1 MYPRW
6 AHPPPYL
13 PARPSTVSAE
23 IKNRPQDPLPACL
36 IVVACPVCR
45 AVPTPSSALSQRTL
59 LVWTGAVRR
68 PARARQVPHAA
79 TARAGVALTVAG
91 PVLLVSQVRT
101 LSVITNYREM
111 GQGTAMRGRS
121 MQ

>member
-45 AVPTPSSALSQRTL
+45 AVPTPSSAPLTAHL
-59 LVWTGAVRR
+59 AGVTGAVRR

-79 TARAGVALTVAG
+79 TARVGVALTVTG
-91 PVLLVSQVRT
+91 LVLLVSQVRT

-111 GQGTAMRGRS
+111 G
-121 MQ
+121 